1 MKAKHL
7 AAISFSLLAFGAYA
21 GEITTDKT
29 CSNTTDADCQGKITV
44 KGNGKL
50 TIDASAGAVTIGD
63 GNDNATEKSTS
74 GANLIVNAGTGNND
88 VLLKGIWTLA
98 GDTELKGNTKND
110 GGIIN
115 SGKFSVSDA
124 ATLTMSN
131 GNFTNKAGGEA
142 TFSGALKSEN
152 AANGLVVE
160 DGKVTLNDA
169 TLKGHLNVSGGEL
182 SFQAGKSLNAGN
194 LNISG
199 GQATFSGNVTATSA
213 TDSLKVSGGE
223 VTFSGASNS
232 FGGTSTISG
241 GQATFGGSNHSFAKD
256 VTVSGGQATF
266 SGTNSFTEKTNIS
279 GGQVTFG
286 NTSQNTFGKEVS
298 VTDGKANF
306 NGSKNTFSD
315 TVTVSGGQVVIG
327 GDDTSTSTIA
337 KDLSVSGT
345 GNVELVGGTNSITGK
360 ATVDGGGQLTL
371 GGKSNSITSS
381 VSVGDNATFEANGE
395 TTLGSTF
402 ENKGIASFIEKTEIK
417 GKITN
422 SGALTVNTATT
433 NATFTAASGID
444 NQAGGTFTST
454 AAGDI
459 TITTG
464 GFKNAGTADLGGKLN
479 ITAGGFSNTAG
490 NANVNGTM
498 SITAGGMTIS
508 GGQVT
513 LNKGAKATIAADSVK
528 LSAGTLD
535 LTQGGTLDLGTNGK
549 YEQTGGTLNANLDIQ
564 GTTGTIK
571 ELTGG
576 NATDG
581 VKVTGGKLN
590 FTTQSNNPAGSD
602 IQLKTGNTNGGT
614 TGAQNIVSASGLTA
628 ADVTINGRQ
637 AGYITNIATYT
648 LTGLNG
654 ASGLKLSISADSKPF
669 CNFAGAN
676 CSLANVLNDM
686 NNNFST
692 LPEDYKA
699 FFNALINTRP
709 ADYQEA
715 LRAMDNKAYM
725 DAEELLLTMQSADIL
740 DKVRNLQEGI
750 EGAYLKP
757 RYARIEHQ
765 GLTTNRTGFEF
776 YANKNTGY
784 GLASVFANY
793 DHLGGTDLSANIF
806 NVGAAVHTTS
816 LPVGIF
822 GGVRVGGANTEVKNT
837 RFGNYNQGIYKFH
850 TTQAAIFAGI
860 DKDIA
865 FESTHILPSAYLA
878 YFYER
883 HSNFT
888 TSGMN
893 ANHLINHTDTTGG
906 ATNLKYSGR
915 NLFARR
921 IQDTT
926 DPHYLTL
933 NLGAS
938 IQHNFAQN
946 YRWSAHA
953 FYERRLNN
961 NKIKSESS
969 FVDWPGSVWY
979 QEREIGKNLL
989 RLGADLRYQPAADG
1003 YFVLFGVDYGRAFG
1017 NSNGGYRDYGADLK
1031 FGVNF

>member
-1 MKAKHL
+1 MKTKHL
-7 AAISFSLLAFGAYA
+7 AAISFSLLAFSTYA
-21 GEITTDKT
+21 AEITTTKT
-29 CSNTTDADCQGKITV
+29 CSNTQDADCQGKITV

-50 TIDASAGAVTIGD
+50 TIDASGGAVTIGE
-63 GNDNATEKSTS
+63 GTTVENANSTEKRTDNQ
-74 GANLIVNAGTGNND
+74 ANLIVNNNNNNND

-142 TFSGALKSEN
+142 TFSGTLKSEN

-199 GQATFSGNVTATSA
+199 GQATFSGNVTATGS
-213 TDSLKVSGGE
+213 DSNG
-223 VTFSGASNS
+223 NS
-232 FGGTSTISG
+232 L
-241 GQATFGGSNHSFAKD
+241 
-256 VTVSGGQATF
+256 TVSGGQVTF
-266 SGTNSFTEKTNIS
+266 SGTNSFQEKTNIS

-286 NTSQNTFGKEVS
+286 NTSENTFAKAVTVS
-298 VTDGKANF
+298 DAGNANF
-306 NGSKNTFSD
+306 GGSKNTFSD
-315 TVTVSGGQVVIG
+315 TVTVSGGKASIG
-327 GDDTSTSTIA
+327 GS
-337 KDLSVSGT
+337 
-345 GNVELVGGTNSITGK
+345 TNSFAKGLT
-360 ATVDGGGQLTL
+360 ASGGELTL
-371 GGKSNSITSS
+371 GGKQNTIAGDAKVEGTGQLTLEAGATHSFQSN

-395 TTLGSTF
+395 TTLNSTF

-422 SGALTVNTATT
+422 SGVLTVNTVQA
-433 NATFTAASGID
+433 NKTFTAASGID

-459 TITTG
+459 TITQG
-464 GFKNAGTADLGGKLN
+464 GFSNAGTADLGGNLK

-498 SITAGGMTIS
+498 SITSGGMAIS

-513 LNKGAKATIAADSVK
+513 LNKAAKATIAADSVK

-602 IQLKTGNTNGGT
+602 IQLKTGTNGGGT
-614 TGAQNIVSASGLTA
+614 AQNIVSNSGLTA

-654 ASGLKLSISADSKPF
+654 AGGLKLSISGDSKPF

-676 CSLANVLNDM
+676 CSLANVLNEM

-740 DKVRNLQEGI
+740 DKVRNLQEGV
-750 EGAYLKP
+750 EGVYLKP